1 MSQKRK
7 SDVSCSVAG
16 ANLRRKRRRI
26 VGDDP
31 VNPSTATDGEMKR
44 TEVFEYFGN
53 PEKLTLEQGQVVM
66 ERRLK
71 ELDLTL
77 SPSQKVTPADG
88 NCLFHL
94 LLDQT
99 RYIPDL
105 NDFASNSTEFRTKI
119 ISLGCSD
126 FIQNNNLSLSV
137 ILFRL
142 SPIKQPKRGEGEED
156 HAAQRTS
163 RRLMVPS
170 EVEYVVVEDEFGDRE
185 DGDGV
190 KDSRQMQTTQLFHC
204 KLYCIQFLISESRE
218 MCPYF
223 LQSSPASPLP
233 ALTPS
238 YLVTTMIVNSS
249 RTTSWRRTSIVN
261 SSGITLMTH
270 YDSFIT

>member
-1 MSQKRK
+1 MSPGKGWVRLLKFPDDDDEDESPDPEERLLETPAPRVYRRVNVSQKRK

-16 ANLRRKRRRI
+16 ANLQRKRRRI

-105 NDFASNSTEFRTKI
+105 NDFASNSI
-119 ISLGCSD
+119 
-126 FIQNNNLSLSV
+126 
-137 ILFRL
+137 
-142 SPIKQPKRGEGEED
+142 
-156 HAAQRTS
+156 
-163 RRLMVPS
+163 
-170 EVEYVVVEDEFGDRE
+170 
-185 DGDGV
+185 
-190 KDSRQMQTTQLFHC
+190 
-204 KLYCIQFLISESRE
+204 
-218 MCPYF
+218 
-223 LQSSPASPLP
+223 
-233 ALTPS
+233 
-238 YLVTTMIVNSS
+238 
-249 RTTSWRRTSIVN
+249 
-261 SSGITLMTH
+261 
-270 YDSFIT
+270 

>member
-71 ELDLTL
+71 ELDLTQ

-88 NCLFHL
+88 SCLFHS

-105 NDFASNSTEFRTKI
+105 NDIASSSTEFRTNQSGLLKLHPEQQVDLVLR
-119 ISLGCSD
+119 SLP
-126 FIQNNNLSLSV
+126 
-137 ILFRL
+137 R
-142 SPIKQPKRGEGEED
+142 
-156 HAAQRTS
+156 
-163 RRLMVPS
+163 
-170 EVEYVVVEDEFGDRE
+170 
-185 DGDGV
+185 
-190 KDSRQMQTTQLFHC
+190 
-204 KLYCIQFLISESRE
+204 
-218 MCPYF
+218 
-223 LQSSPASPLP
+223 
-233 ALTPS
+233 
-238 YLVTTMIVNSS
+238 
-249 RTTSWRRTSIVN
+249 N
-261 SSGITLMTH
+261 SSGMERENAPGW
-270 YDSFIT
+270 SVWRRGCSESCK